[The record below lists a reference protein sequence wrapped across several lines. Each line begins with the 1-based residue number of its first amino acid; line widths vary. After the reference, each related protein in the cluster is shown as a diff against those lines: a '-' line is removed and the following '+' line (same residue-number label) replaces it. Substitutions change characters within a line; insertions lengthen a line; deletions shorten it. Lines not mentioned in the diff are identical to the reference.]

1 MERKSKRRSDLQT
14 YWRLFPYMHGTK
26 SLVAL
31 LVLCMVLEAICTV
44 GTISMIKPMV
54 DLMFTGRLVEP
65 AQTERSVGFERGK
78 VVEFEDGAKAAVVA
92 VGTLTGRKATDS
104 LEEAL
109 LELVRPPRKAVV
121 ADLTRLEEIDARG
134 WASLELAGVLAEQN
148 GIQVALAL
156 PPETT
161 VSLASRAGLVVT
173 RAIGADGLF
182 GITGASLEQIAP
194 VARKVQQPGLSEGLK
209 SRVLERMRPHIEA
222 LERRSKGD
230 LFGVL
235 AVLIAVMMVFA
246 LGISL
251 ASFGVGYL
259 SSYLGNVVVRR
270 LREHVYSHMVG
281 LDLAFFDSVATGRL
295 MSVITQDVG
304 AVANAIEVLFSSV
317 IKTPIVIMFLLIAMF
332 VVSPKLTLFCLTV
345 VPVMSVMIYLLGRKV
360 RKTSVHVQRRRAQM
374 SSMIQ
379 ETFSGI
385 RVVKAHNMEQ
395 QEAENFRRESG
406 SIFRLGMRTQ
416 VAEEAGTSL
425 TSLLGFLTVGAVILA
440 GGYTVLN
447 TKELSG
453 SEFALFVGLL
463 SQLFRP
469 LKSVSKT
476 NARIQRGLAGCD
488 RVYSVLDLR
497 PSIVDKPDALSVGPL
512 QREICF
518 ENVTF
523 AYERNADLVLHDINL
538 RVPVGKAVAFVGE
551 TGAGKSTLL
560 SLLPRFYDPTGGRIT
575 YDGIDLR
582 DIKLKSLREQMS
594 IITQEVILF
603 DDTVANNI
611 AYGMRG
617 QVSPEQIEAAA
628 RAANAHK
635 FITEKLPEGYETPIG
650 SRGVRLSGG
659 ERQRLA
665 IARAILRNAPILI
678 LDEATSSLDSETEAL
693 IQEALTRVIKGRTV
707 FVIAHR
713 LSTIMNCDEIYVMD
727 GGRFVERGT
736 HDELM
741 ALGGRYAR
749 YFNIQHG
756 AANGR
761 DKKMEDGITG

>member
-1 MERKSKRRSDLQT
+1 MNHQPQRRSDFQT
-14 YWRLFPYMHGTK
+14 YRRLFRYMYGTK
-26 SLVAL
+26 SLVAML
-31 LVLCMVLEAICTV
+31 IACMLVEALCTV
-44 GTISMIKPMV
+44 GTISMIKPMM
-54 DLMFTGRLVEP
+54 DLMFTGRLIEP
-65 AQTERSVGFERGK
+65 SHHEVAVSFERGK
-78 VVEFEDGAKAAVVA
+78 VVEFADGERAAVVA
-92 VGTLTGRKATDS
+92 VGALTGRKSADA
-104 LEEAL
+104 LEDAL
-109 LELVRPPRKAVV
+109 IELVRPPRKAVV
-121 ADLTRLEEIDARG
+121 ADLTRVTAIDTRG
-134 WASLELAGVLAEQN
+134 LSSLELAGLLAEHN
-148 GIQVALAL
+148 GVQVGLAL
-156 PPETT
+156 PPESTAT
-161 VSLASRAGLVVT
+161 LASRQGLIVVYG
-173 RAIGADGLF
+173 IGPEGLL
-182 GITGASLEQIAP
+182 GITPSNLAQIVP
-194 VARKVQQPGLSEGLK
+194 VARKIKRVGFTENLKVQA
-209 SRVLERMRPHIEA
+209 LERARPYIEQI
-222 LERRSKGD
+222 ERRSKGN

-235 AVLIAVMMVFA
+235 SILIAIMMVFA
-246 LGISL
+246 LGISV

-270 LREHVYSHMVG
+270 LREHVYAHMVT
-281 LDLAFFDSVATGRL
+281 LDLAFFNSVATGRL
-295 MSVITQDVG
+295 ISVVTQDVG

-317 IKTPIVIMFLLIAMF
+317 IKTPIIVVFLVIAMF
-332 VVSPKLTLFCLTV
+332 IVSPRLTLFCLTV
-345 VPVMSVMIYLLGRKV
+345 VPLMSVMIYVLGRKV
-360 RKTSVHVQRRRAQM
+360 RKTSVRVQRRRAQM
-374 SSMIQ
+374 TSMIQ

-395 QEAENFRRESG
+395 QEAENFRSESAG
-406 SIFRLGMRTQ
+406 IFRLGMRTQ

-488 RVYSVLDLR
+488 RVYQILDLK
-497 PSIVDKPDALSVGPL
+497 PTIVDKPGAVDIGPL
-512 QREICF
+512 QKEICF

-523 AYERNADLVLHDINL
+523 AYHPNAEPVLKNINL
-538 RVPVGKAVAFVGE
+538 QVPVGKAVAFVGE

-560 SLLPRFYDPTGGRIT
+560 GLLPRFYDPTEGRIT

-582 DIKLKSLREQMS
+582 DISLKSLREQIS

-617 QVSPEQIEAAA
+617 KVSQEQIEAAA

-635 FITEKLPEGYETPIG
+635 FITEKLPQGYETEIG

-693 IQEALTRVIKGRTV
+693 IQEALMRVIKGRTV

-713 LSTIMNCDEIYVMD
+713 LSTVMNCDEIYVMD
-727 GGRFVERGT
+727 GGRFVEHGT

-741 ALGGRYAR
+741 VQGGRYAR

-756 AANGR
+756 MSNGA
-761 DKKMEDGITG
+761 